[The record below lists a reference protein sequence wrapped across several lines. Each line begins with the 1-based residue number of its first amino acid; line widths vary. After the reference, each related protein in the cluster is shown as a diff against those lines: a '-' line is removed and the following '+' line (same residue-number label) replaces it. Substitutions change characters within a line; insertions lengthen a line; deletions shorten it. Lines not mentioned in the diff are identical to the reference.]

1 MASALTRCSNFGH
14 GFFLLVVAS
23 DWRNVTANMSSD
35 SQDNPPGDAPAGA
48 PLRSRRW
55 FADAGMRGFAH
66 RQRMQQM
73 GLRREDVLAKP
84 CIAIVNTWSDLSP
97 CHAHLRERAESI
109 KRGVLMAGG
118 TPFELPALSL
128 GEVMVKPTTML
139 YRNLLAL
146 EVEELLRSHPVDG
159 VVLLAGCDKT
169 TPGTVMG
176 AVSAGLPTIFC
187 AAGPML
193 NDRHTQRTPSGCET
207 RTVGAGTHTKL
218 FWDEHQAGRLGDAE
232 WVQLEARMTRS
243 PGTCNTMGTA
253 STMTSLVEAL
263 GLALPGSTAIP
274 AMDAAHVR
282 HATSCGERIVALV
295 REGLTPQKIL
305 TRGAFLNAAA
315 VQMALGGST
324 NAAIHL
330 IAMAG
335 RAGVALTLDDLDRL
349 GREVPVLANLF
360 PSGDRLMEDFHYA
373 GGLPALM
380 NRLQPW
386 LSLDEHTVTGHTLRH
401 NLQGHD
407 SLDDQVIRP
416 LEQPVSASGALAVL
430 RGNLCPDG
438 AVMKASAASPQF
450 FRHRGRALV
459 FDGPGEMMARIHDPD
474 LDVDAN
480 TVLVL
485 RGGGPVGAPGMPEWG
500 NLPIPKK
507 LLAQGVRDMLRLSDA
522 RMSGTHYGSC
532 VLHISPESAVGGPL
546 ALVQTGDEIELDLPA
561 RRLTL
566 CVDEAELGRRRA
578 AWQAPATPYTRG
590 FTRLYQQHVTQAHEG
605 CDFDFLQGT
614 APTPEPPIY

>member
-1 MASALTRCSNFGH
+1 M
-14 GFFLLVVAS
+14 S
-23 DWRNVTANMSSD
+23 DGPP
-35 SQDNPPGDAPAGA
+35 DNPPGDA

-73 GLRREDVLAKP
+73 GLRREDVLTRP

-97 CHAHLRERAESI
+97 CHAHLRERAESV

-159 VVLLAGCDKT
+159 AVLLGGCDKT

-176 AVSAGLPTIFC
+176 AISAGLPAIFC
-187 AAGPML
+187 PAGPML
-193 NDRHTQRTPSGCET
+193 NDRHARRTPTGCET
-207 RTVGAGTHTKL
+207 RTVGAGTHTRL
-218 FWDEHQAGRLGDAE
+218 FWDEHQAGLLGDAE
-232 WVQLEARMTRS
+232 WVALEARMTRS

-253 STMTSLVEAL
+253 STMTAIVEAL
-263 GLALPGSTAIP
+263 GLALPGSSAVP
-274 AMDAAHVR
+274 AMDAQNVR
-282 HATSCGERIVALV
+282 NATTCGERIVAMV

-324 NAAIHL
+324 NAAIHIL
-330 IAMAG
+330 ALAG
-335 RAGVALTLDDLDRL
+335 RAGVALDLDDLDRL
-349 GREVPVLANLF
+349 GREIPVLANLF

-380 NRLQPW
+380 DRLRGR
-386 LSLDEHTVTGHTLRH
+386 LSLGELTVTGRTLGD
-401 NLQGHD
+401 NLAGREA
-407 SLDDQVIRP
+407 LDDEVIRP
-416 LEQPVSASGALAVL
+416 LDRPVSAGGALAVL
-430 RGNLCPDG
+430 RGNLCPEG
-438 AVMKASAASPQF
+438 AVMKAAAASPRF
-450 FRHRGRALV
+450 FHHRGRAIV
-459 FDGPGEMMARIHDPD
+459 FDGPAEMMARIHDPA
-474 LDVDAN
+474 LEVDEDS
-480 TVLVL
+480 VLVL
-485 RGGGPVGAPGMPEWG
+485 RGSGPVGAPGMPEWG
-500 NLPIPKK
+500 NLPIPKR
-507 LLAQGVRDMLRLSDA
+507 LLERGVRDMLRISDA

-532 VLHISPESAVGGPL
+532 VLHVSPESAVGGPL
-546 ALVQTGDEIELDLPA
+546 ALVRTGDPIELDLDA

-566 CVDEAELGRRRA
+566 CVDDAELARRRA
-578 AWQAPATPYTRG
+578 DWTAPPSPYRRG
-590 FTRLYQQHVTQAHEG
+590 FTKLYQQHVTQAHEG

-614 APTPEPPIY
+614 APTPEPPIF